1 MQKIFTAATVAATG
15 FSSVFAE
22 VPADVTTAISTMKT
36 DALAVGSAVLVAII
50 AVHAIKFIR
59 KAF

>member
-1 MQKIFTAATVAATG
+1 MKKVFAAVALVVGGVSAM
-15 FSSVFAE
+15 AE